1 MTWYDWLILILPVC
15 FVMYMGFYTRRY
27 VRGVSDFLSAGRLC
41 GRYVISMGDV
51 ANSLSIIGLV
61 GYIEMRYK
69 TGFSV
74 GFWSSIIAPLWI
86 VLGLTGYIS
95 YRFRETRAMSLGQ
108 FLEMR
113 YSRRF
118 RIAAAGL
125 RSLAEMLANMIMP
138 AIAARFFIQMLDLP
152 QTYHVLG
159 IELSTY
165 VSLMVLF
172 LTLAISLI
180 CFGGTLALIIT
191 DTIQG
196 MILYP
201 ALACFVVFLFWKFSV
216 GGEIMPVMADRVA
229 GESFINPY
237 DISKLRDFNL
247 FTVVIVAVYGT
258 VMNRANWIGAGY
270 SSAAKSPQEQKMAG
284 LLGTWRN
291 AIINVF
297 YVLIA
302 AALIAFLN
310 HRNFA
315 SEANAVRKDLATRVA
330 NDVFKNDAHS
340 REVVKAAVETVPPQ
354 IHEIGVDPPL
364 SQADNLDTAFLDV
377 IHAALKDDARVRK
390 TAELDAAGVTGEDRE
405 KALIDAE
412 GKANDAFQ
420 QCRTLYNQ
428 QNLSVTMRA
437 LLPPG
442 LFGLFALLLFLAML
456 STDDTRIYSAALT
469 IAQDVVLPLKKKPFT
484 PRGHLWM
491 IRIVSIGIGVF
502 FLAGSYW
509 MKQMDYYNMFVVLVC
524 AMWEGGA
531 GAIMTFGLY
540 TRVGTTAGAWTALVT
555 SVSLSISYVFVQ
567 LKWAETVYPAIAKA
581 GLVESFDRALR
592 WLSSPFEPYIH
603 WEMDAVKC
611 PVNAIEFNFFLS
623 VLCALLYLGISKLTC
638 KKPFN
643 MERML
648 HRGKYAIEGGA
659 VRQMEGAAAQQMEG
673 GVARQM
679 EGAAAQQMEG
689 GAARQMEGAAA
700 QQMKNDSSFPPKADP
715 SFVGKADTRHFRQ
728 RRTLH
733 LSAKPTPVIP
743 PTAARHSDE
752 GGPSFR
758 RFASRIVGIT
768 PEYTRGDKAIAW
780 GVFLW
785 SFVYG
790 FCLAFVGVVIWNVIH
805 PWPIRWWCWYFII
818 QFFIVPCAM
827 ACVTTVWFG
836 VGGFIGLRQL
846 FRDLAARKETNDL
859 DDGRVEGH
867 VSLAD
872 KQALE
877 AVDHEADDR
886 KEE

>member
-1 MTWYDWLILILPVC
+1 MVWYDWLILILPVC
-15 FVMYMGFYTRRY
+15 FVMYMGFHTRRY
-27 VRGVSDFLSAGRLC
+27 VRGVPDFLSAGRLC

-61 GYIEMRYK
+61 AYIEVHYK

-74 GFWSSIIAPLWI
+74 GFWSSVLAPLGI
-86 VLGLTGYIS
+86 VMGLTGFVS
-95 YRFRETRAMSLGQ
+95 YRFRETNAMSFGQ

-118 RIAAAGL
+118 RITAAAL
-125 RSLAEMLANMIMP
+125 RSLAEMIANMIMP

-180 CFGGTLALIIT
+180 CFGGTLALVVT

-201 ALACFVVFLFWKFSV
+201 ALACFVIFLFWKFSV

-237 DISKLRDFNL
+237 DIANLRDFNL
-247 FTVVIVAVYGT
+247 FTVVIVGAYFA
-258 VMNRANWIGAGY
+258 VMNRASWTGAGY
-270 SSAAKSPQEQKMAG
+270 STAAKSPQEQKMAG

-310 HRNFA
+310 HKDFA
-315 SEANAVRKDLATRVA
+315 PEAGAVRRSLAARVA
-330 NDVFKNDAHS
+330 DSGFKNTSDDPDNTDPHS
-340 REVVKAAVETVPPQ
+340 REVVKAAAAAVPPQ
-354 IHEIGVDPPL
+354 VHEIAVDPPL
-364 SQADNLDTAFLDV
+364 SQTDNPDAAFLGA
-377 IHAALKDDARVRK
+377 IHDALKDDARARA
-390 TAELDAAGVTGEDRE
+390 TAALDEAGVGGEDRA

-412 GKANDAFQ
+412 GEANDRFQ
-420 QCRTLYNQ
+420 ECRTLYNQ
-428 QNLSVTMRA
+428 LSLSATMRA
-437 LLPPG
+437 LLPSG

-469 IAQDVVLPLKKKPFT
+469 LAQDVVLPLRKKPFT

-502 FLAGSYW
+502 FLAGSYY
-509 MKQMDYYNMFVVLVC
+509 MKQLDYYQMFVTLVC
-524 AMWEGGA
+524 AMWDGGS
-531 GAIMTFGLY
+531 GAIMLFGLY
-540 TRVGTTAGAWTALVT
+540 TRFGTTAGAWTALGA
-555 SVSLSISYVFVQ
+555 SVSLSVGYLYVQ
-567 LKWAETVYPAIAKA
+567 RCWADVVYPALAKA
-581 GLVESFDRALR
+581 DLVDSFDRALR

-623 VLCALLYLGISKLTC
+623 VLCAILYLGVSRLTC
-638 KKPFN
+638 RKPFN
-643 MERML
+643 LDRML
-648 HRGKYAIEGGA
+648 HRGKYGLGEKREIKM
-659 VRQMEGAAAQQMEG
+659 RWT
-673 GVARQM
+673 
-679 EGAAAQQMEG
+679 
-689 GAARQMEGAAA
+689 
-700 QQMKNDSSFPPKADP
+700 P
-715 SFVGKADTRHFRQ
+715 
-728 RRTLH
+728 RTVFSNL
-733 LSAKPTPVIP
+733 I
-743 PTAARHSDE
+743 
-752 GGPSFR
+752 
-758 RFASRIVGIT
+758 GIT

-790 FCLAFVGVVIWNVIH
+790 FVLAFLGVVAWNYVR
-805 PWPIRWWCWYFII
+805 PWPVEWWSTYFVVQYFVI
-818 QFFIVPCAM
+818 PCAL

-836 VGGFIGLRQL
+836 VGGVVGLRRL
-846 FRDLAARKETNDL
+846 FRDLAARKGTNDL
-859 DDGRVEGH
+859 DDGRVEGSM
-867 VSLAD
+867 SLAD

-877 AVDHEADDR
+877 AVDRTAEGRRDD
-886 KEE
+886 

>member
-74 GFWSSIIAPLWI
+74 GFWSSVLAPLWI
-86 VLGLTGYIS
+86 VLGLTGYIA

-118 RIAAAGL
+118 RIVAAGL

-159 IELSTY
+159 LELSTY
-165 VSLMVLF
+165 VSLMILF

-180 CFGGTLALIIT
+180 CFGGTLALVIT

-201 ALACFVVFLFWKFSV
+201 AIACFVVFLFWKFSV

-284 LLGTWRN
+284 LLGNWRN

-310 HRNFA
+310 HKNFA
-315 SEANAVRKDLATRVA
+315 PEANAVRKDLAVRVA
-330 NDVFKNDAHS
+330 DAVFKNTSDDPSNADPHL
-340 REVVKAAVETVPPQ
+340 REVVKAAVADVPAQ
-354 IHEIGVDPPL
+354 VHEIGVDPPL
-364 SQADNLDTAFLDV
+364 SQDRNLDTAFLDV
-377 IHAALKDDARVRK
+377 IHDALKDDARDRK
-390 TAELDAAGVTGEDRE
+390 TAELDAAGVVGEARE

-420 QCRTLYNQ
+420 RCRTLYYQ

-469 IAQDVVLPLKKKPFT
+469 LAQDVVLPLRKKPFT

-491 IRIVSIGIGVF
+491 IRIVSICIGVF

-555 SVSLSISYVFVQ
+555 SVSLSVSYVFVQ

-603 WEMDAVKC
+603 WQMDAVKC

-623 VLCALLYLGISKLTC
+623 VLCVILYLGVSRLTC
-638 KKPFN
+638 RKPFN
-643 MERML
+643 LDRML
-648 HRGKYAIEGGA
+648 HRGKYGLGEKREIK
-659 VRQMEGAAAQQMEG
+659 Q
-673 GVARQM
+673 
-679 EGAAAQQMEG
+679 
-689 GAARQMEGAAA
+689 
-700 QQMKNDSSFPPKADP
+700 KW
-715 SFVGKADTRHFRQ
+715 TL
-728 RRTLH
+728 RTVFSNL
-733 LSAKPTPVIP
+733 I
-743 PTAARHSDE
+743 
-752 GGPSFR
+752 
-758 RFASRIVGIT
+758 GIT

-780 GVFLW
+780 GVFLY

-790 FCLAFVGVVIWNVIH
+790 FGLAFAGVVVWNVIH
-805 PWPIRWWCWYFII
+805 PWPIEWWCWYFVI
-818 QFFIVPCAM
+818 QFFVIPCIL
-827 ACVTTVWFG
+827 ACFTTVWFG
-836 VGGFIGLRQL
+836 VGGFFGLRQL
-846 FRDLAARKETNDL
+846 FRDLAARKDTNDL
-859 DDGRVEGH
+859 DDGRVEGNM
-867 VSLAD
+867 SLAD
-872 KQALE
+872 KAELE
-877 AVDHEADDR
+877 KVDEN
-886 KEE
+886 EEEKAGDPD

>member
-74 GFWSSIIAPLWI
+74 GFWSSVLAPLWI
-86 VLGLTGYIS
+86 VLGLTGYIA

-118 RIAAAGL
+118 RIVAAGL

-159 IELSTY
+159 LELSTY

-180 CFGGTLALIIT
+180 CFGGTLALVIT

-201 ALACFVVFLFWKFSV
+201 AIACFVVFLFWKFSV

-284 LLGTWRN
+284 LLGNWRN

-310 HRNFA
+310 HKNFA
-315 SEANAVRKDLATRVA
+315 PEANAVRKDLAVRVA
-330 NDVFKNDAHS
+330 DAVFKNTSDDPSNADPHL
-340 REVVKAAVETVPPQ
+340 REVVKAAVADVPAQ
-354 IHEIGVDPPL
+354 VHEIGVDPPL
-364 SQADNLDTAFLDV
+364 SQDRNLDTAFLDV
-377 IHAALKDDARVRK
+377 IHGALKDDARDRK
-390 TAELDAAGVTGEDRE
+390 TAELDAAGVVGEARE

-420 QCRTLYNQ
+420 RCRTLYYQ

-469 IAQDVVLPLKKKPFT
+469 LAQDVVLPLRKKPFT

-491 IRIVSIGIGVF
+491 IRIVSICIGVF

-555 SVSLSISYVFVQ
+555 SVSLSVSYVFVQ

-603 WEMDAVKC
+603 WQMDAVKC

-623 VLCALLYLGISKLTC
+623 VLCVILYLGVSRLTC
-638 KKPFN
+638 RKPFN
-643 MERML
+643 LDRML
-648 HRGKYAIEGGA
+648 HRGKYGLGEKREIK
-659 VRQMEGAAAQQMEG
+659 Q
-673 GVARQM
+673 
-679 EGAAAQQMEG
+679 
-689 GAARQMEGAAA
+689 
-700 QQMKNDSSFPPKADP
+700 KW
-715 SFVGKADTRHFRQ
+715 TL
-728 RRTLH
+728 RTVFSNL
-733 LSAKPTPVIP
+733 I
-743 PTAARHSDE
+743 
-752 GGPSFR
+752 
-758 RFASRIVGIT
+758 GIT

-780 GVFLW
+780 GVFLY

-790 FCLAFVGVVIWNVIH
+790 FVLAFAGVVVWNVIH
-805 PWPIRWWCWYFII
+805 PWPVKWWCWYFVI
-818 QFFIVPCAM
+818 QFFVIPCIL
-827 ACVTTVWFG
+827 ACFTTVWFG
-836 VGGFIGLRQL
+836 VGGFFGLRQL
-846 FRDLAARKETNDL
+846 FRDLAARKDTNDL
-859 DDGRVEGH
+859 DDGRVEGNM
-867 VSLAD
+867 SLAD
-872 KQALE
+872 KAELE
-877 AVDHEADDR
+877 KVDEN
-886 KEE
+886 EEEKAGDPD

>member
-74 GFWSSIIAPLWI
+74 GFWSSVLAPLWI
-86 VLGLTGYIS
+86 VLGLTGYIA

-118 RIAAAGL
+118 RIVAAGL

-159 IELSTY
+159 LELSTY
-165 VSLMVLF
+165 VSLMILF

-180 CFGGTLALIIT
+180 CFGGTLALVIT

-201 ALACFVVFLFWKFSV
+201 AIACFVVFLFWKFSV

-247 FTVVIVAVYGT
+247 FTVVIVAVYAT

-284 LLGTWRN
+284 LLGNWRN

-310 HRNFA
+310 HKHFA
-315 SEANAVRKDLATRVA
+315 PEANAVRKDLAVRVA
-330 NDVFKNDAHS
+330 DAVFKNTADDPSNADPHL
-340 REVVKAAVETVPPQ
+340 REVVKAAVADVPAQ
-354 IHEIGVDPPL
+354 VHEIGVDPPL
-364 SQADNLDTAFLDV
+364 SQDRNLDTAFLDV
-377 IHAALKDDARVRK
+377 IHGALKDDARDRK
-390 TAELDAAGVTGEDRE
+390 TAELDAAGVVGEARE

-420 QCRTLYNQ
+420 QCRTLYYQ

-469 IAQDVVLPLKKKPFT
+469 LAQDVVLPLKKKPFT

-491 IRIVSIGIGVF
+491 IRIVSICIGVF

-555 SVSLSISYVFVQ
+555 SVSLSVSYVFVQ

-603 WEMDAVKC
+603 WQMDAVKC

-623 VLCALLYLGISKLTC
+623 VLCVILYLGVSRLTC
-638 KKPFN
+638 RKPFN
-643 MERML
+643 LDRML
-648 HRGKYAIEGGA
+648 HRGKYGLGEKREIK
-659 VRQMEGAAAQQMEG
+659 Q
-673 GVARQM
+673 
-679 EGAAAQQMEG
+679 
-689 GAARQMEGAAA
+689 
-700 QQMKNDSSFPPKADP
+700 KW
-715 SFVGKADTRHFRQ
+715 TL
-728 RRTLH
+728 RTVFSNL
-733 LSAKPTPVIP
+733 I
-743 PTAARHSDE
+743 
-752 GGPSFR
+752 
-758 RFASRIVGIT
+758 GIT

-780 GVFLW
+780 GVFLY

-790 FCLAFVGVVIWNVIH
+790 FVLAFAGVVVWNVIH
-805 PWPIRWWCWYFII
+805 PWPVKWWCWYFVI
-818 QFFIVPCAM
+818 QFFVIPCIL
-827 ACVTTVWFG
+827 ACFTTVWFG
-836 VGGFIGLRQL
+836 VGGFFGLRQL
-846 FRDLAARKETNDL
+846 FRDLAARKDTNDL
-859 DDGRVEGH
+859 DDGRVEGNM
-867 VSLAD
+867 SLAD
-872 KQALE
+872 KAELE
-877 AVDHEADDR
+877 KVDEDSPPPPSPSAEPD
-886 KEE
+886 

>member
-1 MTWYDWLILILPVC
+1 MIWYDWLILILPVC
-15 FVMYMGFYTRRY
+15 FVMYMGFHSRRY

-61 GYIEMRYK
+61 AYIEVRYK

-74 GFWSSIIAPLWI
+74 GFWSSVLAPLGI
-86 VLGLTGYIS
+86 VMGLTGFVA
-95 YRFRETRAMSLGQ
+95 YRFRETNAMSMGQ

-125 RSLAEMLANMIMP
+125 RSLAEMIANMIMP
-138 AIAARFFIQMLDLP
+138 AIAARFFIQMLELP

-159 IELSTY
+159 LELSTY

-172 LTLAISLI
+172 LALAISLI
-180 CFGGTLALIIT
+180 CFGGTLALVIT
-191 DTIQG
+191 DTLQG

-201 ALACFVVFLFWKFSV
+201 ALAIFVVFLFCKFSV
-216 GGEIMPVMADRVA
+216 GGEIMPTMADRVA

-247 FTVVIVAVYGT
+247 FTVVIVGAYFAV
-258 VMNRANWIGAGY
+258 VNRASWIGAGY
-270 SSAAKSPQEQKMAG
+270 STAAKSAQEQKMAG

-310 HRNFA
+310 HKHFA
-315 SEANAVRKDLATRVA
+315 PEANAVRKDLAARVA
-330 NDVFKNDAHS
+330 DAVFANLSNDPDNYHPHA
-340 REVVKAAVETVPPQ
+340 REVVKAAVADVPEQ
-354 IHEIGVDPPL
+354 VHEIGVDPPL
-364 SQADNLDTAFLDV
+364 SQAENLDTAFLDV
-377 IHAALKDDARVRK
+377 IHAALKDDARARK
-390 TAELDAAGVTGEDRE
+390 TAELEEAGVSGEDAE

-412 GKANDAFQ
+412 GRANDDFQ

-428 QNLSVTMRA
+428 LTLSATMRA
-437 LLPPG
+437 LLPHG

-469 IAQDVVLPLKKKPFT
+469 LAQDVVLPLKKKPFT

-491 IRIVSIGIGVF
+491 IRIVSICIGVF

-509 MKQMDYYNMFVVLVC
+509 MKQLDYYQMFVTLVC
-524 AMWEGGA
+524 AMWDGA
-531 GAIMTFGLY
+531 SGAIMLLGLY
-540 TRVGTTAGAWTALVT
+540 TRFGTTAGAWTALGT
-555 SVSLSISYVFVQ
+555 SVSLSAAYIYVHNC
-567 LKWAETVYPAIAKA
+567 WANVVYPAIAKA
-581 GLVESFDRALR
+581 GLVGSFDRALR
-592 WLSSPFEPYIH
+592 LLSSPFEPYIH

-623 VLCALLYLGISKLTC
+623 VLCLLLYVAVSRLTC
-638 KKPFN
+638 RKPFN
-643 MERML
+643 LDRML
-648 HRGKYAIEGGA
+648 HRGKYGLGEKREIKM
-659 VRQMEGAAAQQMEG
+659 RWT
-673 GVARQM
+673 
-679 EGAAAQQMEG
+679 
-689 GAARQMEGAAA
+689 
-700 QQMKNDSSFPPKADP
+700 P
-715 SFVGKADTRHFRQ
+715 
-728 RRTLH
+728 RTV
-733 LSAKPTPVIP
+733 LSNLI
-743 PTAARHSDE
+743 
-752 GGPSFR
+752 
-758 RFASRIVGIT
+758 GIT
-768 PEYTRGDKAIAW
+768 PEYTRGDRAIAW
-780 GVFLW
+780 GVFLY

-790 FCLAFVGVVIWNVIH
+790 FLLAFVGVVVWNCFQ
-805 PWPIRWWCWYFII
+805 PWPVEWWSWYFVI
-818 QFFIVPCAM
+818 QFFVIPCIL

-846 FRDLAARKETNDL
+846 FRDLAARKETNEL

-872 KQALE
+872 KAALE
-877 AVDHEADDR
+877 KAD
-886 KEE
+886 ETPASGEG

>member
-74 GFWSSIIAPLWI
+74 GFWSSVLAPLWI
-86 VLGLTGYIS
+86 VLGLTGYIA

-118 RIAAAGL
+118 RIVAAGL

-159 IELSTY
+159 LELSTY

-180 CFGGTLALIIT
+180 CFGGTLALVIT

-201 ALACFVVFLFWKFSV
+201 AIACFVVFLFWKFSV

-284 LLGTWRN
+284 LLGNWRN

-310 HRNFA
+310 HKNFA
-315 SEANAVRKDLATRVA
+315 PEANAVRKDLAVRVA
-330 NDVFKNDAHS
+330 DAVFKNTSDDPSNADPHL
-340 REVVKAAVETVPPQ
+340 REVVKAAVADVPAQ
-354 IHEIGVDPPL
+354 VHEIGVDPPL
-364 SQADNLDTAFLDV
+364 SQDRNLDTAFLDV
-377 IHAALKDDARVRK
+377 IHGALKDDARDRK
-390 TAELDAAGVTGEDRE
+390 TAELDAAGVVGEARE

-420 QCRTLYNQ
+420 RCRTLYYQ

-469 IAQDVVLPLKKKPFT
+469 LAQDVVLPLRKKPFT

-491 IRIVSIGIGVF
+491 IRIVSICIGVF

-555 SVSLSISYVFVQ
+555 SVSLSFSYVFVQ

-603 WEMDAVKC
+603 WQMDAVKC

-623 VLCALLYLGISKLTC
+623 VLCVILYLGVSRLTC
-638 KKPFN
+638 RKPFN
-643 MERML
+643 LDRML
-648 HRGKYAIEGGA
+648 HRGKYGLGEKREIK
-659 VRQMEGAAAQQMEG
+659 Q
-673 GVARQM
+673 
-679 EGAAAQQMEG
+679 
-689 GAARQMEGAAA
+689 
-700 QQMKNDSSFPPKADP
+700 KW
-715 SFVGKADTRHFRQ
+715 TL
-728 RRTLH
+728 RTVFSNL
-733 LSAKPTPVIP
+733 I
-743 PTAARHSDE
+743 
-752 GGPSFR
+752 
-758 RFASRIVGIT
+758 GIT

-780 GVFLW
+780 GVFLY

-790 FCLAFVGVVIWNVIH
+790 FVLAFAGVVVWNVIH
-805 PWPIRWWCWYFII
+805 PWPVKWWCWYFVI
-818 QFFIVPCAM
+818 QFFVIPCIL
-827 ACVTTVWFG
+827 ACFTTVWFG
-836 VGGFIGLRQL
+836 VGGFFGLRQL
-846 FRDLAARKETNDL
+846 FRDLAARKDTNDL
-859 DDGRVEGH
+859 DDGRVEGNM
-867 VSLAD
+867 SLAD
-872 KQALE
+872 KAELE
-877 AVDHEADDR
+877 KVDEDSPPPPSPSAEPD
-886 KEE
+886 

>member
-74 GFWSSIIAPLWI
+74 GFWSSVLAPLWI
-86 VLGLTGYIS
+86 VLGLTGYIA

-118 RIAAAGL
+118 RIVAAGL

-159 IELSTY
+159 LELSTY
-165 VSLMVLF
+165 VSLMILF

-180 CFGGTLALIIT
+180 CFGGTLALVIT

-201 ALACFVVFLFWKFSV
+201 AIACFVVFLFWKFSV

-284 LLGTWRN
+284 LLGNWRN

-310 HRNFA
+310 HKNFA
-315 SEANAVRKDLATRVA
+315 SEANDVRKDLAVRVA
-330 NDVFKNDAHS
+330 DAVFKNTSDDPSNADPHL
-340 REVVKAAVETVPPQ
+340 REVVKAAVADVPAQ
-354 IHEIGVDPPL
+354 VHEIGVDPPL
-364 SQADNLDTAFLDV
+364 SQDRNLDTAFLDV
-377 IHAALKDDARVRK
+377 IHGALKDDARDRK
-390 TAELDAAGVTGEDRE
+390 TAELDAAGVVGEARE

-420 QCRTLYNQ
+420 RCRTLYYQ

-469 IAQDVVLPLKKKPFT
+469 LAQDVVLPLRKKPFT

-491 IRIVSIGIGVF
+491 IRIVSICIGVF

-555 SVSLSISYVFVQ
+555 SVSLSVSYVFVQ

-603 WEMDAVKC
+603 WQMDAVKC

-623 VLCALLYLGISKLTC
+623 VLCVILYLGVSRLTC
-638 KKPFN
+638 RKPFN
-643 MERML
+643 LDRML
-648 HRGKYAIEGGA
+648 HRGKYGLGEKREIK
-659 VRQMEGAAAQQMEG
+659 Q
-673 GVARQM
+673 
-679 EGAAAQQMEG
+679 
-689 GAARQMEGAAA
+689 
-700 QQMKNDSSFPPKADP
+700 KW
-715 SFVGKADTRHFRQ
+715 TL
-728 RRTLH
+728 RTVFSNL
-733 LSAKPTPVIP
+733 I
-743 PTAARHSDE
+743 
-752 GGPSFR
+752 
-758 RFASRIVGIT
+758 GIT

-780 GVFLW
+780 GVFLY

-790 FCLAFVGVVIWNVIH
+790 FVLAFVGVVVWNVIH
-805 PWPIRWWCWYFII
+805 PWPVKWWCWYFVI
-818 QFFIVPCAM
+818 QFFVIPCIL
-827 ACVTTVWFG
+827 ACFTTVWFG
-836 VGGFIGLRQL
+836 VGGFFGLRQL
-846 FRDLAARKETNDL
+846 FRDLAARKDTNDL
-859 DDGRVEGH
+859 DDGRVEGNM
-867 VSLAD
+867 SLAD
-872 KQALE
+872 KAELE
-877 AVDHEADDR
+877 KVDEDSPAPPSPSAEPD
-886 KEE
+886 

>member
-74 GFWSSIIAPLWI
+74 GFWSSVLAPLWI
-86 VLGLTGYIS
+86 VLGLTGYIA

-118 RIAAAGL
+118 RIVAAGL

-159 IELSTY
+159 LELSTY
-165 VSLMVLF
+165 VSLMILF

-180 CFGGTLALIIT
+180 CFGGTLALVIT

-201 ALACFVVFLFWKFSV
+201 AIACFVVFLFWKFSV

-284 LLGTWRN
+284 LLGNWRN

-310 HRNFA
+310 HKHFA
-315 SEANAVRKDLATRVA
+315 PEANAVRKDLAVRVA
-330 NDVFKNDAHS
+330 DAVFKNTADDPSNADPHL
-340 REVVKAAVETVPPQ
+340 REVVKAAVADVPAQ
-354 IHEIGVDPPL
+354 VHEIGVDPPL
-364 SQADNLDTAFLDV
+364 SQDRNLDTAFLDV
-377 IHAALKDDARVRK
+377 IHGALKDDARERK
-390 TAELDAAGVTGEDRE
+390 TAELDAAGVVGEARE

-420 QCRTLYNQ
+420 RCRTLYYQ

-469 IAQDVVLPLKKKPFT
+469 LAQDVVLPLKKKPFT

-491 IRIVSIGIGVF
+491 IRIVSICIGVF

-555 SVSLSISYVFVQ
+555 SVSLSVSYVFVQ

-603 WEMDAVKC
+603 WQMDAVKC

-623 VLCALLYLGISKLTC
+623 VLCVILYLGVSRLTC
-638 KKPFN
+638 RKPFN
-643 MERML
+643 LDRML
-648 HRGKYAIEGGA
+648 HRGKYGLGEKREIK
-659 VRQMEGAAAQQMEG
+659 Q
-673 GVARQM
+673 
-679 EGAAAQQMEG
+679 
-689 GAARQMEGAAA
+689 
-700 QQMKNDSSFPPKADP
+700 KW
-715 SFVGKADTRHFRQ
+715 TL
-728 RRTLH
+728 RTVFSNL
-733 LSAKPTPVIP
+733 I
-743 PTAARHSDE
+743 
-752 GGPSFR
+752 
-758 RFASRIVGIT
+758 GIT

-780 GVFLW
+780 GVFLY

-790 FCLAFVGVVIWNVIH
+790 FVLAFAGVVVWNVIH
-805 PWPIRWWCWYFII
+805 PWPVKWWCWYFVI
-818 QFFIVPCAM
+818 QFFVIPCIL
-827 ACVTTVWFG
+827 ACFTTVWFG
-836 VGGFIGLRQL
+836 VGGFFGLRQL
-846 FRDLAARKETNDL
+846 FRDLAARKDTNDL
-859 DDGRVEGH
+859 DDGRVEGNM
-867 VSLAD
+867 SLAD
-872 KQALE
+872 KAELE
-877 AVDHEADDR
+877 KVDEDSPPPPSPSAEPD
-886 KEE
+886 

>member
-74 GFWSSIIAPLWI
+74 GFWSSVLAPLWI
-86 VLGLTGYIS
+86 VLGLTGYIA

-118 RIAAAGL
+118 RIVAAGL

-159 IELSTY
+159 LELSTY
-165 VSLMVLF
+165 VSLMILF

-180 CFGGTLALIIT
+180 CFGGTLALVVT

-201 ALACFVVFLFWKFSV
+201 ALAIFVVFLFWKFSV
-216 GGEIMPVMADRVA
+216 TEQIMPVMADRVA

-247 FTVVIVAVYGT
+247 FTVVIVAVYAT

-284 LLGTWRN
+284 LLGNWRN

-310 HRNFA
+310 HKHFA
-315 SEANAVRKDLATRVA
+315 PEANAVRKDLAVRVA
-330 NDVFKNDAHS
+330 DAVFKNTSDDPSNADPHL
-340 REVVKAAVETVPPQ
+340 REVVKAAVADVPAQ
-354 IHEIGVDPPL
+354 VHEIGVDPPL
-364 SQADNLDTAFLDV
+364 SQDRNLDTAFLDV
-377 IHAALKDDARVRK
+377 VHGALKDDARARK
-390 TAELDAAGVTGEDRE
+390 TAELDAAGVSGEARE

-420 QCRTLYNQ
+420 QCRTLYYQ

-469 IAQDVVLPLKKKPFT
+469 LAQDVVLPLKKKPFT

-491 IRIVSIGIGVF
+491 IRIVSICIGVF

-555 SVSLSISYVFVQ
+555 SVSLSVSYVFVQ

-603 WEMDAVKC
+603 WQMDAVKC

-623 VLCALLYLGISKLTC
+623 VLCVILYLGVSRLTC
-638 KKPFN
+638 RKPFN
-643 MERML
+643 LDRML
-648 HRGKYAIEGGA
+648 HRGKYGLGEKREIK
-659 VRQMEGAAAQQMEG
+659 Q
-673 GVARQM
+673 
-679 EGAAAQQMEG
+679 
-689 GAARQMEGAAA
+689 
-700 QQMKNDSSFPPKADP
+700 KW
-715 SFVGKADTRHFRQ
+715 TL
-728 RRTLH
+728 RTVFSNL
-733 LSAKPTPVIP
+733 I
-743 PTAARHSDE
+743 
-752 GGPSFR
+752 
-758 RFASRIVGIT
+758 GIT

-780 GVFLW
+780 GVFLY

-790 FCLAFVGVVIWNVIH
+790 FGLAFAGVVVWNVIH
-805 PWPIRWWCWYFII
+805 PWPIEWWCWYFVI
-818 QFFIVPCAM
+818 QFFVIPCIL
-827 ACVTTVWFG
+827 ACFTTVWFG
-836 VGGFIGLRQL
+836 VGGFFGLRQL
-846 FRDLAARKETNDL
+846 FRDLAARKDTNDL
-859 DDGRVEGH
+859 DDGRVEGNM
-867 VSLAD
+867 SLAD
-872 KQALE
+872 KAELE
-877 AVDHEADDR
+877 KVDEDSPAPPSPSAEPD
-886 KEE
+886 

>member
-74 GFWSSIIAPLWI
+74 GFWSSVLAPLWI
-86 VLGLTGYIS
+86 VLGLTGYIA

-118 RIAAAGL
+118 RIVAAGL

-159 IELSTY
+159 LELSTY

-180 CFGGTLALIIT
+180 CFGGTLALVIT

-201 ALACFVVFLFWKFSV
+201 AIACFVVFLFWKFSV

-247 FTVVIVAVYGT
+247 FTVVIVAVYAT

-284 LLGTWRN
+284 LLGNWRN

-310 HRNFA
+310 HRDFA
-315 SEANAVRKDLATRVA
+315 SEANDVRKDLAVRVA
-330 NDVFKNDAHS
+330 DAVFKNTADDPSNADPHL
-340 REVVKAAVETVPPQ
+340 REVVKAAVADVPAQ
-354 IHEIGVDPPL
+354 VHEIGVDPPL
-364 SQADNLDTAFLDV
+364 SQDRNLDTAFLDV
-377 IHAALKDDARVRK
+377 IHGALKDDARDRK
-390 TAELDAAGVTGEDRE
+390 TAELDAAGVVGEARE

-420 QCRTLYNQ
+420 QCRTLYYQ

-491 IRIVSIGIGVF
+491 IRIVSICIGVF

-555 SVSLSISYVFVQ
+555 SVSLSVSYVFVQ

-603 WEMDAVKC
+603 WQMDAVKC

-623 VLCALLYLGISKLTC
+623 VLCVILYLGVSRLTC
-638 KKPFN
+638 RKPFN
-643 MERML
+643 LDRML
-648 HRGKYAIEGGA
+648 HRGKYGLGEKREIK
-659 VRQMEGAAAQQMEG
+659 Q
-673 GVARQM
+673 
-679 EGAAAQQMEG
+679 
-689 GAARQMEGAAA
+689 
-700 QQMKNDSSFPPKADP
+700 KW
-715 SFVGKADTRHFRQ
+715 TL
-728 RRTLH
+728 RTVFSNL
-733 LSAKPTPVIP
+733 I
-743 PTAARHSDE
+743 
-752 GGPSFR
+752 
-758 RFASRIVGIT
+758 GIT

-780 GVFLW
+780 GVFLY

-790 FCLAFVGVVIWNVIH
+790 FVLAFVGVVVWNVIH
-805 PWPIRWWCWYFII
+805 PWPVKWWCWYFVI
-818 QFFIVPCAM
+818 QFFVIPCIL
-827 ACVTTVWFG
+827 ACFTTVWFG
-836 VGGFIGLRQL
+836 VGGFFGLRQL
-846 FRDLAARKETNDL
+846 FRDLAARKDTNDL
-859 DDGRVEGH
+859 DDGRVEGNM
-867 VSLAD
+867 SLAD
-872 KQALE
+872 KAELE
-877 AVDHEADDR
+877 KVDEDSPAPPSPSAEPD
-886 KEE
+886 

>member
-74 GFWSSIIAPLWI
+74 GFWSSVLAPLWI
-86 VLGLTGYIS
+86 VLGLTGYIA

-118 RIAAAGL
+118 RIVAAGL

-159 IELSTY
+159 LELSTY
-165 VSLMVLF
+165 VSLMILF
-172 LTLAISLI
+172 LTLAILLI
-180 CFGGTLALIIT
+180 CFGGTLALVIT

-201 ALACFVVFLFWKFSV
+201 AIACFVVFLFWKFSV

-284 LLGTWRN
+284 LLGNWRN

-310 HRNFA
+310 HKNFA
-315 SEANAVRKDLATRVA
+315 SEANDVRKDLAVRVA
-330 NDVFKNDAHS
+330 DAVFKNTSDDPSNADPHL
-340 REVVKAAVETVPPQ
+340 REVVKAAVADVPAQ
-354 IHEIGVDPPL
+354 VHEIGVDPPL
-364 SQADNLDTAFLDV
+364 SQDRNLDTAFLDV
-377 IHAALKDDARVRK
+377 IHGALKDDARERK
-390 TAELDAAGVTGEDRE
+390 TAELDAAGVVGEARE

-420 QCRTLYNQ
+420 QCRTLYYQ

-469 IAQDVVLPLKKKPFT
+469 LAQDVVLPLKKKPFT

-491 IRIVSIGIGVF
+491 IRIVSICIGVF

-555 SVSLSISYVFVQ
+555 SVSLSVSYVFVQ

-603 WEMDAVKC
+603 WQMDAVKC

-623 VLCALLYLGISKLTC
+623 VLCVILYLGVSRLTC
-638 KKPFN
+638 RKPFN
-643 MERML
+643 LDRML
-648 HRGKYAIEGGA
+648 HRGKYGLGEKREIK
-659 VRQMEGAAAQQMEG
+659 Q
-673 GVARQM
+673 
-679 EGAAAQQMEG
+679 
-689 GAARQMEGAAA
+689 
-700 QQMKNDSSFPPKADP
+700 KW
-715 SFVGKADTRHFRQ
+715 TL
-728 RRTLH
+728 RTVFSNL
-733 LSAKPTPVIP
+733 I
-743 PTAARHSDE
+743 
-752 GGPSFR
+752 
-758 RFASRIVGIT
+758 GIT

-780 GVFLW
+780 GVFLY

-790 FCLAFVGVVIWNVIH
+790 FVLAFAGVVVWNVIH
-805 PWPIRWWCWYFII
+805 PWPVKWWCWYFVI
-818 QFFIVPCAM
+818 QFFVIPCIL
-827 ACVTTVWFG
+827 ACFTTVWFG
-836 VGGFIGLRQL
+836 VGGFFGLRQL
-846 FRDLAARKETNDL
+846 FRDLAARKDTNDL
-859 DDGRVEGH
+859 DDGRVEGNM
-867 VSLAD
+867 SLAD
-872 KQALE
+872 KAELE
-877 AVDHEADDR
+877 KVDEKPDETAGDPG
-886 KEE
+886 

>member
-74 GFWSSIIAPLWI
+74 GFWSSVLAPLWI
-86 VLGLTGYIS
+86 VLGLTGYIA

-118 RIAAAGL
+118 RIVAAGL

-159 IELSTY
+159 LELSTY
-165 VSLMVLF
+165 VSLMILF

-180 CFGGTLALIIT
+180 CFGGTLALVIT

-201 ALACFVVFLFWKFSV
+201 AIACFVVFLFWKFSV

-284 LLGTWRN
+284 LLGNWRN

-310 HRNFA
+310 HKNFA
-315 SEANAVRKDLATRVA
+315 SEANAVRKDLAVRVA
-330 NDVFKNDAHS
+330 DAVFKNTSDDPSNADPHL
-340 REVVKAAVETVPPQ
+340 REVVKAAVADVPAQ
-354 IHEIGVDPPL
+354 VHEIGVDPPL
-364 SQADNLDTAFLDV
+364 SQDRNLDTAFLDV
-377 IHAALKDDARVRK
+377 IHGALKDDARDRK
-390 TAELDAAGVTGEDRE
+390 TAELDAAGVVGEARE

-420 QCRTLYNQ
+420 RCRTLYYQ

-469 IAQDVVLPLKKKPFT
+469 LAQDVVLPLKKKPFT

-491 IRIVSIGIGVF
+491 IRIVSICIGVF

-555 SVSLSISYVFVQ
+555 SVSLSVSYVFVQ

-603 WEMDAVKC
+603 WQMDAVKC

-623 VLCALLYLGISKLTC
+623 VLCVILYLGVSRLTC
-638 KKPFN
+638 RKPFN
-643 MERML
+643 LDRML
-648 HRGKYAIEGGA
+648 HRGKYGLGEKREIK
-659 VRQMEGAAAQQMEG
+659 Q
-673 GVARQM
+673 
-679 EGAAAQQMEG
+679 
-689 GAARQMEGAAA
+689 
-700 QQMKNDSSFPPKADP
+700 KW
-715 SFVGKADTRHFRQ
+715 TL
-728 RRTLH
+728 RTVFSNL
-733 LSAKPTPVIP
+733 I
-743 PTAARHSDE
+743 
-752 GGPSFR
+752 
-758 RFASRIVGIT
+758 GIT

-780 GVFLW
+780 GVFLY

-790 FCLAFVGVVIWNVIH
+790 FVLAFAGVVVWNVIH
-805 PWPIRWWCWYFII
+805 PWPVKWWCWYFVI
-818 QFFIVPCAM
+818 QFFVIPCIL
-827 ACVTTVWFG
+827 ACFTTVWFG
-836 VGGFIGLRQL
+836 VGGFFGLRQL
-846 FRDLAARKETNDL
+846 FRDLAARKDTNDL
-859 DDGRVEGH
+859 DDGRVEGNM
-867 VSLAD
+867 SLAD
-872 KQALE
+872 KAELE
-877 AVDHEADDR
+877 KVDEN
-886 KEE
+886 EEEKAGDPD

>member
-15 FVMYMGFYTRRY
+15 FVMYMGVYTRRY

-74 GFWSSIIAPLWI
+74 GFWSSVLAPLWI
-86 VLGLTGYIS
+86 VLGLTGYIA

-118 RIAAAGL
+118 RIVAAGL

-159 IELSTY
+159 LELSTY
-165 VSLMVLF
+165 VSLMILF

-180 CFGGTLALIIT
+180 CFGGTLALVIT

-201 ALACFVVFLFWKFSV
+201 AIACFVVFLFWKFSV

-284 LLGTWRN
+284 LLGNWRN

-310 HRNFA
+310 HKHFA
-315 SEANAVRKDLATRVA
+315 PEANAVRKDLAVRVA
-330 NDVFKNDAHS
+330 DAVFKNTSDDPSNTDPHS
-340 REVVKAAVETVPPQ
+340 REVVKAAVASVPPQ
-354 IHEIGVDPPL
+354 VHEIGADPPL
-364 SQADNLDTAFLDV
+364 SQDANLDTAFLDV
-377 IHAALKDDARVRK
+377 IHGALKDDARDRK
-390 TAELDAAGVTGEDRE
+390 TAELDAAGVVGEARE

-420 QCRTLYNQ
+420 RCRTLYYQ

-469 IAQDVVLPLKKKPFT
+469 LAQDVVLPLKKKPFT

-491 IRIVSIGIGVF
+491 IRIVSICIGVF

-555 SVSLSISYVFVQ
+555 SVSLSVSYVFVQ

-603 WEMDAVKC
+603 WQMDAVKC

-623 VLCALLYLGISKLTC
+623 VLCVVLYLGVSRLTC
-638 KKPFN
+638 RKPFN
-643 MERML
+643 LDRML
-648 HRGKYAIEGGA
+648 HRGKYGLGEKREIK
-659 VRQMEGAAAQQMEG
+659 Q
-673 GVARQM
+673 
-679 EGAAAQQMEG
+679 
-689 GAARQMEGAAA
+689 
-700 QQMKNDSSFPPKADP
+700 KW
-715 SFVGKADTRHFRQ
+715 TL
-728 RRTLH
+728 RTVFSNL
-733 LSAKPTPVIP
+733 I
-743 PTAARHSDE
+743 
-752 GGPSFR
+752 
-758 RFASRIVGIT
+758 GIT

-780 GVFLW
+780 GVFLY

-790 FCLAFVGVVIWNVIH
+790 FGLAFVGVVIWNVFQ
-805 PWPIRWWCWYFII
+805 PWPVEWWSWYFVI
-818 QFFIVPCAM
+818 QFFVIPCLL

-836 VGGFIGLRQL
+836 VGGFFGLKQL

-867 VSLAD
+867 DSLAD
-872 KQALE
+872 KAALE
-877 AVDHEADDR
+877 KADETAAPAEGDG
-886 KEE
+886 KPDPG

>member
-74 GFWSSIIAPLWI
+74 GFWSSVLAPLWI
-86 VLGLTGYIS
+86 VLGLTGYIA

-118 RIAAAGL
+118 RIVAAGL

-159 IELSTY
+159 LELSTY
-165 VSLMVLF
+165 VSLMILF

-180 CFGGTLALIIT
+180 CFGGTLALVIT

-201 ALACFVVFLFWKFSV
+201 AIACFVVFLFWKFSV

-247 FTVVIVAVYGT
+247 FTVVIVAVYAT

-284 LLGTWRN
+284 LLGNWRN

-310 HRNFA
+310 HKNFA
-315 SEANAVRKDLATRVA
+315 SEANDVRKDLAVRVA
-330 NDVFKNDAHS
+330 DAVFKNTSDDPSNADPHL
-340 REVVKAAVETVPPQ
+340 REVVKAAVADVPAQ
-354 IHEIGVDPPL
+354 VHEIGVDPPL
-364 SQADNLDTAFLDV
+364 SQDRNLDTAFLDV
-377 IHAALKDDARVRK
+377 IHGALKDDARDRK
-390 TAELDAAGVTGEDRE
+390 TAELDAAGVVGEARE

-420 QCRTLYNQ
+420 RCRTLYYQ

-469 IAQDVVLPLKKKPFT
+469 LAQDVVLPLRKKPFT

-491 IRIVSIGIGVF
+491 IRIVSICIGVF

-555 SVSLSISYVFVQ
+555 SVSLSVSYVFVQ

-603 WEMDAVKC
+603 WQMDAVKC

-623 VLCALLYLGISKLTC
+623 VLCVILYLGVSRLTC
-638 KKPFN
+638 RKPFN
-643 MERML
+643 LDRML
-648 HRGKYAIEGGA
+648 HRGKYGLGEKREIK
-659 VRQMEGAAAQQMEG
+659 Q
-673 GVARQM
+673 
-679 EGAAAQQMEG
+679 
-689 GAARQMEGAAA
+689 
-700 QQMKNDSSFPPKADP
+700 KW
-715 SFVGKADTRHFRQ
+715 TL
-728 RRTLH
+728 RTVFSNL
-733 LSAKPTPVIP
+733 I
-743 PTAARHSDE
+743 
-752 GGPSFR
+752 
-758 RFASRIVGIT
+758 GIT

-780 GVFLW
+780 GVFLY

-790 FCLAFVGVVIWNVIH
+790 FVLAFVGVVVWNVIH
-805 PWPIRWWCWYFII
+805 PWPVKWWCWYFVI
-818 QFFIVPCAM
+818 QFFVIPCIL
-827 ACVTTVWFG
+827 ACFTTVWFG
-836 VGGFIGLRQL
+836 VGGFFGLRQL
-846 FRDLAARKETNDL
+846 FRDLAARKDTNDL
-859 DDGRVEGH
+859 DDGRVEGNM
-867 VSLAD
+867 SLAD
-872 KQALE
+872 KAELE
-877 AVDHEADDR
+877 KVDEDSPPPPSPSAEPD
-886 KEE
+886 

>member
-74 GFWSSIIAPLWI
+74 GFWSSVLAPLWI
-86 VLGLTGYIS
+86 VLGLTGYIA

-118 RIAAAGL
+118 RIVAAGL

-159 IELSTY
+159 LELSTY
-165 VSLMVLF
+165 VSLMILF

-180 CFGGTLALIIT
+180 CFGGTLALVIT

-201 ALACFVVFLFWKFSV
+201 AIACFVVFLFWKFSV

-247 FTVVIVAVYGT
+247 FTVVIVAVYAT

-284 LLGTWRN
+284 LLGNWRN

-310 HRNFA
+310 HKHFA
-315 SEANAVRKDLATRVA
+315 PEANAVRKDLAVRVA
-330 NDVFKNDAHS
+330 DAVFKNTADDPSNADPHL
-340 REVVKAAVETVPPQ
+340 REVVKAAVADVPAQ
-354 IHEIGVDPPL
+354 VHEIGVDPPL
-364 SQADNLDTAFLDV
+364 SQDRNLDTAFLDV
-377 IHAALKDDARVRK
+377 IHGALKDDARERK
-390 TAELDAAGVTGEDRE
+390 TAELDAAGVVGEARE

-420 QCRTLYNQ
+420 RCRTLYYQ

-469 IAQDVVLPLKKKPFT
+469 LAQDVVLPLKKKPFT

-491 IRIVSIGIGVF
+491 IRIVSICIGVF

-555 SVSLSISYVFVQ
+555 SVSLSVSYVFVQ

-603 WEMDAVKC
+603 WQMDAVKC

-623 VLCALLYLGISKLTC
+623 VLCVILYLGVSRLTC
-638 KKPFN
+638 RKPFN
-643 MERML
+643 LDRML
-648 HRGKYAIEGGA
+648 HRGKYGLGEKREIK
-659 VRQMEGAAAQQMEG
+659 Q
-673 GVARQM
+673 
-679 EGAAAQQMEG
+679 
-689 GAARQMEGAAA
+689 
-700 QQMKNDSSFPPKADP
+700 KW
-715 SFVGKADTRHFRQ
+715 TL
-728 RRTLH
+728 RTVFSNL
-733 LSAKPTPVIP
+733 I
-743 PTAARHSDE
+743 
-752 GGPSFR
+752 
-758 RFASRIVGIT
+758 GIT

-780 GVFLW
+780 GVFLY

-790 FCLAFVGVVIWNVIH
+790 FVLAFAGVVVWNVIH
-805 PWPIRWWCWYFII
+805 PWPVKWWCWYFVI
-818 QFFIVPCAM
+818 QFFVIPCIL
-827 ACVTTVWFG
+827 ACFTTVWFG
-836 VGGFIGLRQL
+836 VGGFFGLRQL
-846 FRDLAARKETNDL
+846 FRDLAARKDTNDL
-859 DDGRVEGH
+859 DDGRVEGNM
-867 VSLAD
+867 SLAD
-872 KQALE
+872 KAELE
-877 AVDHEADDR
+877 KVDEDSPPPPSPSAEPD
-886 KEE
+886 

>member
-74 GFWSSIIAPLWI
+74 GFWSSVLAPLWI
-86 VLGLTGYIS
+86 VLGLTGYIA

-118 RIAAAGL
+118 RIVAAGL

-159 IELSTY
+159 LELSTY
-165 VSLMVLF
+165 VSLMILF

-180 CFGGTLALIIT
+180 CFGGTLALVIT

-201 ALACFVVFLFWKFSV
+201 AIACFVVFLFWKFSV

-247 FTVVIVAVYGT
+247 FTVVIVAVYAT

-284 LLGTWRN
+284 LLGNWRN

-310 HRNFA
+310 HKHFA
-315 SEANAVRKDLATRVA
+315 SEANAVRKDLAVRVA
-330 NDVFKNDAHS
+330 DAVFKNTADDPSNADPHL
-340 REVVKAAVETVPPQ
+340 REVVKAAVADVPAQ
-354 IHEIGVDPPL
+354 VHEIGVDPPL
-364 SQADNLDTAFLDV
+364 SQDRNLDTAFLDV
-377 IHAALKDDARVRK
+377 IHGALKDDARERK
-390 TAELDAAGVTGEDRE
+390 TAELDAAGVVGEARE

-420 QCRTLYNQ
+420 QCRTLYYQ

-469 IAQDVVLPLKKKPFT
+469 LAQDVVLPLKKKPFT

-491 IRIVSIGIGVF
+491 IRIVSICIGVF

-555 SVSLSISYVFVQ
+555 SVSLSVSYVFVQ

-603 WEMDAVKC
+603 HPVPRRLAAHVPQAVQPRPHAAPRQVRPRREARDQAEVDAAHGVLQPHRHHAGVHEGRQGDRLGRLPLQLRVRLRPGLRGRRRVERHP
-611 PVNAIEFNFFLS
+611 PVAGQMV
-623 VLCALLYLGISKLTC
+623 VLVLRHPVLRHPVHSGVLHHGVVRRGRLLRT
-638 KKPFN
+638 
-643 MERML
+643 
-648 HRGKYAIEGGA
+648 
-659 VRQMEGAAAQQMEG
+659 AAALPRPRRPQGHQRPGRRPRRGQHVPRRQGRAREG
-673 GVARQM
+673 RRGLPSPALPFR
-679 EGAAAQQMEG
+679 GAG
-689 GAARQMEGAAA
+689 
-700 QQMKNDSSFPPKADP
+700 
-715 SFVGKADTRHFRQ
+715 
-728 RRTLH
+728 L
-733 LSAKPTPVIP
+733 
-743 PTAARHSDE
+743 
-752 GGPSFR
+752 
-758 RFASRIVGIT
+758 
-768 PEYTRGDKAIAW
+768 
-780 GVFLW
+780 
-785 SFVYG
+785 
-790 FCLAFVGVVIWNVIH
+790 
-805 PWPIRWWCWYFII
+805 
-818 QFFIVPCAM
+818 
-827 ACVTTVWFG
+827 TV
-836 VGGFIGLRQL
+836 
-846 FRDLAARKETNDL
+846 
-859 DDGRVEGH
+859 
-867 VSLAD
+867 
-872 KQALE
+872 
-877 AVDHEADDR
+877 
-886 KEE
+886 

>member
-74 GFWSSIIAPLWI
+74 GFWSSVLAPLWI
-86 VLGLTGYIS
+86 VLGLTGYIA

-118 RIAAAGL
+118 RIVAAGL

-159 IELSTY
+159 LELSTY
-165 VSLMVLF
+165 VSLMILF

-180 CFGGTLALIIT
+180 CFGGTLALVIT

-201 ALACFVVFLFWKFSV
+201 AIACFVVFLFWKFSV

-284 LLGTWRN
+284 LLGNWRN

-310 HRNFA
+310 HKNFA
-315 SEANAVRKDLATRVA
+315 PEANAVRKDLAVRVA
-330 NDVFKNDAHS
+330 DAVFKNTSDDPSNADPHL
-340 REVVKAAVETVPPQ
+340 REVVKAAVADVPAQ
-354 IHEIGVDPPL
+354 VHEIGFDPPL
-364 SQADNLDTAFLDV
+364 SQDRNLDTAFLDV
-377 IHAALKDDARVRK
+377 IHGALKDDARERK
-390 TAELDAAGVTGEDRE
+390 TAELDAAGVVGEARE

-420 QCRTLYNQ
+420 RCRTLYYQ

-469 IAQDVVLPLKKKPFT
+469 LAQDVVLPLKKKPFT

-491 IRIVSIGIGVF
+491 IRIVSICIGVF

-555 SVSLSISYVFVQ
+555 SVSLSVSYVFVQ

-603 WEMDAVKC
+603 WQMDAVKC

-623 VLCALLYLGISKLTC
+623 VLCVILYLGVSRLTC
-638 KKPFN
+638 RKPFN
-643 MERML
+643 LDRML
-648 HRGKYAIEGGA
+648 HRGKYGLGEKREIKM
-659 VRQMEGAAAQQMEG
+659 RWT
-673 GVARQM
+673 
-679 EGAAAQQMEG
+679 
-689 GAARQMEGAAA
+689 
-700 QQMKNDSSFPPKADP
+700 P
-715 SFVGKADTRHFRQ
+715 
-728 RRTLH
+728 RTVFSNL
-733 LSAKPTPVIP
+733 I
-743 PTAARHSDE
+743 
-752 GGPSFR
+752 
-758 RFASRIVGIT
+758 GIT

-780 GVFLW
+780 GVFLY

-790 FCLAFVGVVIWNVIH
+790 FVLAFAGVVVWNVIH
-805 PWPIRWWCWYFII
+805 PWPVKWWCWYFVI
-818 QFFIVPCAM
+818 QFFVIPCIL
-827 ACVTTVWFG
+827 ACFTTVWFG
-836 VGGFIGLRQL
+836 VGGFFGLRQL
-846 FRDLAARKETNDL
+846 FRDLAARKDTNDL
-859 DDGRVEGH
+859 DDGRVEGNM
-867 VSLAD
+867 SLAD
-872 KQALE
+872 KAELE
-877 AVDHEADDR
+877 KVDEN
-886 KEE
+886 EEEKAGDPD